1 MTSIPIN
8 NFFIFAGMDDPAQIT
23 EFGKVLLIGVA
34 GLLLVLF
41 TLLLGRIVSPKKP
54 TPEKLSTYECGEE
67 TMGNAW
73 IQFNPRFYVIAL
85 VFLLFDVE
93 LLFIFPWA
101 TVFGQPELIAADA
114 RWGWFALL
122 EMAVFIGILI
132 IGLVYVWRKGDLEWV
147 KPRPVIPQVDVG
159 IPVSA
164 YTKLNARQYHVRKF
178 DPDNVAPA
186 MAKTPP
192 TTGDGPKK
200 PAFKPVFRKPGTT
213 SS

>member
-1 MTSIPIN
+1 
-8 NFFIFAGMDDPAQIT
+8 MDDPAQLT
-23 EFGKVLLIGVA
+23 EFGKILLIGVA

-41 TLLLGRIVSPKKP
+41 TLLLGNLLSPRKP
-54 TPEKLSTYECGEE
+54 TAEKLSTYECGEE
-67 TMGNAW
+67 TVGNAW

-122 EMAVFIGILI
+122 EMAVFVGILI
-132 IGLVYVWRKGDLEWV
+132 IGLVYVWKKGDLEWI
-147 KPRPVIPQVDVG
+147 KPRPITPHVNVNIPA
-159 IPVSA
+159 SA
-164 YTKLNARQYHVRKF
+164 YDSLNSGQYRVRAF
-178 DPDNVAPA
+178 NPDNVAPET
-186 MAKTPP
+186 AKPA
-192 TTGDGPKK
+192 TGGSESKR
-200 PAFKPVFRKPGTT
+200 PAFKPMFRKPGTA

>member
-1 MTSIPIN
+1 
-8 NFFIFAGMDDPAQIT
+8 MDDPAQLT
-23 EFGKVLLIGVA
+23 EFGKILLIGVA

-41 TLLLGRIVSPKKP
+41 TLLLGSILSPRKP

-122 EMAVFIGILI
+122 EMALFVGILI
-132 IGLVYVWRKGDLEWV
+132 IGLVYVWKKGDLEWI
-147 KPRPVIPQVDVG
+147 KPRPIMPHVGVDIPA
-159 IPVSA
+159 SA
-164 YTKLNARQYHVRKF
+164 YDRLNSGQYRVRKF
-178 DPDNVAPA
+178 NPDNVTPTAE
-186 MAKTPP
+186 KTAAA
-192 TTGDGPKK
+192 TDELKK
-200 PAFKPVFRKPGTT
+200 PAFKPRFRKPGTT
-213 SS
+213 PS